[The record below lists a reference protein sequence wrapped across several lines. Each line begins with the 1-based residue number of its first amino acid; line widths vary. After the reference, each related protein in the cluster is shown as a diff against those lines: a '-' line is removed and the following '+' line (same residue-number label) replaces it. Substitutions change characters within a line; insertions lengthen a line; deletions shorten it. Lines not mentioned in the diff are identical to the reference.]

1 MSNYAQDSEN
11 SIHTPLLPDQQTNP
25 AQQNAFARNLGAA
38 EAFGVVVS
46 VVIGSGIFT
55 STGAIDANVPSPGA
69 ALIVWLAG
77 GILAWTGASTMAELG
92 TTIPGQGGVQPYLQ
106 YIFGDIVG
114 FLAAWTWILAI
125 MPATLAIISIVFIES
140 IYSALG
146 VTDQAQRIDH
156 KLLSILVLIFAN
168 VANCISTRVSTRLN
182 RFFVATKFVSVLG
195 IVSAAA
201 IVMIIHLLN
210 REGHTGSKDWYSR
223 PWFGFRDTQATDGR
237 EIKWS
242 EIPLW
247 ELLGHYSTALYGA
260 LWAYSG
266 WDKAANAA
274 YYVLLPWDVIPSTD
288 SVAVTAM
295 ERLLGPGFGIVA
307 AFLFCLV
314 VAGSLLGNSFV
325 AGRMVVAA
333 AHQDWLPSF
342 LGFIGHVRAS
352 ARPFN
357 HPAAER
363 SISDAPLNAIILSTL
378 LPIFYILLGNF
389 RALLTFNGLG
399 EYSFFCLTVLGAI
412 LLRFREP
419 HRERPYK
426 PFLLVPVVFALASG
440 FVVIRGAA
448 FAPFQACILLVL
460 WLLGVA
466 VYHLRKKIKARSA

>member
-195 IVSAAA
+195 IAIYITDELSAPARQLPLA
-201 IVMIIHLLN
+201 INSAVPIIILC
-210 REGHTGSKDWYSR
+210 
-223 PWFGFRDTQATDGR
+223 F
-237 EIKWS
+237 I
-242 EIPLW
+242 I
-247 ELLGHYSTALYGA
+247 
-260 LWAYSG
+260 
-266 WDKAANAA
+266 ANAA